1 MPRRPFS
8 SIFIRT
14 ARLAD
19 RPRAGQV
26 ASSGHSA
33 RHEYLEARRIE
44 VDEKNARLAKAV
56 RHLRSLLAV
65 GLGRDTRDSID
76 GMFRG
81 AGLADVPGGSMEPA
95 PPDRQGFGPPPLG
108 LVAGL
113 SPGARRR
120 HAEAV
125 AAADLEFIAARAEW
139 GRASARRRE
148 AIEKLR
154 TEAQA
159 HDRQIEL
166 FKAALA
172 AGEPD
177 AVKSYAQFVVANSP
191 YPDIFHHEAK
201 VETGPGSRE
210 LRVDLRA
217 PATAEIIA
225 RTGRYE
231 YRKADDEIVALP
243 APEADRS
250 ELYESVLAQLALRT
264 LHEIFSSDVGRHIPA
279 LLINLHVVAIDPSTG
294 KSRGSD
300 VLSVRASRV
309 DFEDLELA
317 AVDPIACLERLVR
330 LEAGGSG
337 ASAE

>member
-1 MPRRPFS
+1 VVRRFS
-8 SIFIRT
+8 SIFIR
-14 ARLAD
+14 AAKLAD

-26 ASSGHSA
+26 AGSGHGA

-44 VDEKNARLAKAV
+44 VDEKNARLDKAV
-56 RHLRSLLAV
+56 RHLRSLLAI
-65 GLGRDTRDSID
+65 GLERDARVSVD
-76 GMFRG
+76 GMFRD
-81 AGLADVPGGSMEPA
+81 AGLADGPAGSMEPA
-95 PPDRQGFGPPPLG
+95 PSDRQGFGPPPLG

-125 AAADLEFIAARAEW
+125 AAADLEFKAAMAEW
-139 GRASARRRE
+139 VRASATRRD
-148 AIEKLR
+148 AIEKLKV
-154 TEAQA
+154 EAQA
-159 HDRQIEL
+159 HDVQIEL

-191 YPDIFHHEAK
+191 YPDIFHHETK

-217 PATAEIIA
+217 PAMAEMIA

-279 LLINLHVVAIDPSTG
+279 VLISLHVVAIDPSTG
-294 KSRGSD
+294 KSRKSD
-300 VLSVRASRV
+300 VLSVRASRA

-317 AVDPIACLERLVR
+317 AVDPVACLERLVR
-330 LEAGGSG
+330 LEAAASGGS
-337 ASAE
+337 AQ